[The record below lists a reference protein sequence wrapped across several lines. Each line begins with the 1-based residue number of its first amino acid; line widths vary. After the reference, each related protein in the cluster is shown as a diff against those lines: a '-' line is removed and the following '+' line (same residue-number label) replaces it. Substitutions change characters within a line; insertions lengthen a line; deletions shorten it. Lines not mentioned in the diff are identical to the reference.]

1 MKVYN
6 VYEIYPSRSCYSGI
20 ALVGAESVE
29 QANEFILK
37 FKKEDSLNHCDSWGY
52 GYVDDDE
59 LPLRHL
65 FSDTLGI
72 IDYGIYYNG

>member
-6 VYEIYPSRSCYSGI
+6 VYEIYPSGSCYSGK

-37 FKKEDSLNHCDSWGY
+37 FKKEDPLNRYDSWGY
-52 GYVDDDE
+52 GYVDDE

-72 IDYGIYYNG
+72 INYGIYYNG